1 MNVSEELLALEQE
14 GWRAVTTGEA
24 ARYAERMLAE
34 EMMLVLPGMVLDRPG
49 VVELWLNVVPWE
61 LFDIEFDFEGA
72 SVIPLTPGGAVL
84 TYRVAL
90 SRRRDGTTYRA
101 QCTTVYR
108 RMSRR
113 WRVVFQQLTPL
124 SPTLA
129 NSALDAALGARPG

>member
-1 MNVSEELLALEQE
+1 VNVSEKLLALEKA
-14 GWRAVTTGEA
+14 GWRAVTTGA
-24 ARYAERMLAE
+24 AAGYAERMLVG
-34 EMMLVLPGMVLDRPG
+34 EMMLVLPGMVLDRAG

-61 LFDIEFDFEGA
+61 QFEIEFDFEGA

-84 TYRVAL
+84 TYRVAV
-90 SRRRDGTTYRA
+90 SHRRDGTTYRA

-124 SPTLA
+124 SPALA
-129 NSALDAALGARPG
+129 DSALDAALGVRPG